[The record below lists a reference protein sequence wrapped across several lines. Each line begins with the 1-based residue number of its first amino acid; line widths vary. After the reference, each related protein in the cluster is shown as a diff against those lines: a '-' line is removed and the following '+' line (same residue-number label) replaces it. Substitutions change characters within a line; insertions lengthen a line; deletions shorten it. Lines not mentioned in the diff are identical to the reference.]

1 MLTAGL
7 LSSSWTPGRPPFRR
21 PKRSVRCV
29 ASTDAQPPPLESA
42 ARLLDRVMQLP
53 EVSSELLPHG
63 ELLDEEARQRV
74 QHGDVLDQSWMPE
87 HSIDEQLSMHFVRTF
102 LSLSP
107 HTEPAELF
115 VTGGYVRDLLRGKA
129 HHSDDLDLSICLR
142 GCAGNVTITNL
153 MAGLPAFA
161 KARPDLGVK
170 EVKVA
175 TTLSAAAQE
184 KGVDCAKVTFT
195 LIGGERVP
203 LDFMPTIGAE
213 FYDTMDRVPRRNQR
227 GTAREDSLRRDLAV
241 SSMLLRV
248 RLPEGHATDSG
259 VFALGAAR
267 ANAQARQHLLG
278 SGLGLG

>member
-107 HTEPAELF
+107 HTQPAELF

-175 TTLSAAAQE
+175 TTLSAAAQ
-184 KGVDCAKVTFT
+184 KRILGT
-195 LIGGERVP
+195 LR
-203 LDFMPTIGAE
+203 
-213 FYDTMDRVPRRNQR
+213 
-227 GTAREDSLRRDLAV
+227 
-241 SSMLLRV
+241 
-248 RLPEGHATDSG
+248 
-259 VFALGAAR
+259 
-267 ANAQARQHLLG
+267 
-278 SGLGLG
+278 